1 MSLVVVLLGLFAF
14 QCLGHA
20 RRATPTVDE
29 FAHVPAGILYYET
42 GDLSFYAKNP
52 PLGRWLCAAPALLLR
67 PVSPPP
73 PEGPPTGW
81 RPWIHGARFQRL
93 NRDCFLDLFFLA
105 RLPGIAVGC
114 LLGLVVFLAARRL
127 HGRSAALVALALF
140 SLTPSLVAHSSLATV
155 DVLTTLT
162 IFATSLALVGFV
174 REPSLR
180 HATVSGLLLGL
191 ALLSK
196 YTALLVLLSIPVLVL
211 ALLVLDS
218 SSRNRRR
225 MAWLAVHLGLLL
237 AVALVVLHAG
247 YLFRQP
253 FPRID
258 DLSPVSAF
266 LRGLSEAGLGRI
278 PLPVPGDFVAGFD
291 RLKLDLEQGEFPAYL
306 LGSWSADGFR
316 SYFLIALAVVLPI
329 PLLLLAAGGVLSLV
343 LDRGRRNEELLVL
356 VPFVVVGVMLCL
368 FSKVNYGVRYVLPL
382 VPFLLLLAARA
393 IRAFSPE
400 DRQQRLVV
408 AVLLLWNCLST
419 LLVHPHPLAASNEL
433 AGGRYRLDRIL
444 LDSNLDW
451 GQDLGELARILR
463 EEGEPSVNLAYF
475 GHADPALYG
484 ISWKEAPRNG
494 EAPEGLLAVSANFVH
509 GYAYVMPSVDGET
522 LLPVPRDAFAYLRN
536 RRPDAVA
543 GRSIYL
549 YRPRVGVLPG
559 ADGSR

>member
-1 MSLVVVLLGLFAF
+1 
-14 QCLGHA
+14 
-20 RRATPTVDE
+20 
-29 FAHVPAGILYYET
+29 
-42 GDLSFYAKNP
+42 
-52 PLGRWLCAAPALLLR
+52 
-67 PVSPPP
+67 
-73 PEGPPTGW
+73 
-81 RPWIHGARFQRL
+81 
-93 NRDCFLDLFFLA
+93 
-105 RLPGIAVGC
+105 
-114 LLGLVVFLAARRL
+114 
-127 HGRSAALVALALF
+127 
-140 SLTPSLVAHSSLATV
+140 
-155 DVLTTLT
+155 
-162 IFATSLALVGFV
+162 
-174 REPSLR
+174 
-180 HATVSGLLLGL
+180 
-191 ALLSK
+191 
-196 YTALLVLLSIPVLVL
+196 
-211 ALLVLDS
+211 
-218 SSRNRRR
+218 
-225 MAWLAVHLGLLL
+225 
-237 AVALVVLHAG
+237 
-247 YLFRQP
+247 
-253 FPRID
+253 
-258 DLSPVSAF
+258 
-266 LRGLSEAGLGRI
+266 
-278 PLPVPGDFVAGFD
+278 
-291 RLKLDLEQGEFPAYL
+291 
-306 LGSWSADGFR
+306 
-316 SYFLIALAVVLPI
+316 
-329 PLLLLAAGGVLSLV
+329 
-343 LDRGRRNEELLVL
+343 
-356 VPFVVVGVMLCL
+356 MLCL